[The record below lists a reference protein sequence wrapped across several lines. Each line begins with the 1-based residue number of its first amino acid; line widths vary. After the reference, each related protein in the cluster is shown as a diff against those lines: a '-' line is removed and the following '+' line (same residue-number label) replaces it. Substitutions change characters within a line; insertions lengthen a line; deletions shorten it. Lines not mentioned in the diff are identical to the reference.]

1 VSGQK
6 IWYFERVS
14 ILDTV
19 PGRCKAKTLFIK
31 IPFVYLMVCIGC
43 LFDFVVGLPF
53 LVICEIGNF
62 FRRD

>member
-1 VSGQK
+1 MSTQVAVSG
-6 IWYFERVS
+6 R
-14 ILDTV
+14 
-19 PGRCKAKTLFIK
+19 RRAKTLLIK
-31 IPFVYLMVCIGC
+31 IPFVYLMVCLGF